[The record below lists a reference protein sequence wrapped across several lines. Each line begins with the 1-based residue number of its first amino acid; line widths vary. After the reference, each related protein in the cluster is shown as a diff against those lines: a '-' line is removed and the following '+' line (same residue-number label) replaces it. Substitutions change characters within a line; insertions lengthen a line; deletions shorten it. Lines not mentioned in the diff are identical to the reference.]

1 RPSDDNFHE
10 EMVEQYGRVR
20 RFLPHLLNTVK
31 FSSAPAGVTTLN
43 ACDYLSREFSSR
55 RQFFDDAPTEIIS
68 RSWKR
73 LVINKEKHIT
83 RRGYTLCF
91 LSKLQDSLRRRD
103 VYVTGSNRWGDP
115 RARLLQGADWQ
126 ANRIKVY
133 RSLGHPTDPQEAIKS
148 LGHQLDSRYRQ
159 VAARLGEN
167 EAVELDVS
175 GPKPRL
181 TISPLAS
188 LDEPDS
194 LKRLSKMISDLLPP
208 VDLT

>member
-1 RPSDDNFHE
+1 
-10 EMVEQYGRVR
+10 M
-20 RFLPHLLNTVK
+20 
-31 FSSAPAGVTTLN
+31 
-43 ACDYLSREFSSR
+43 
-55 RQFFDDAPTEIIS
+55 
-68 RSWKR
+68 
-73 LVINKEKHIT
+73 INKENISPAGDT
-83 RRGYTLCF
+83 RSAF
-91 LSKLQDSLRRRD
+91 SKLQDSLRRRD

-159 VAARLGEN
+159 VAARLCEN

-181 TISPLAS
+181 TISPS
-188 LDEPDS
+188 
-194 LKRLSKMISDLLPP
+194 P
-208 VDLT
+208 VLMSRTV